1 MENDGKRLEWK
12 YTMDEMKAKT
22 KPILDPDTQ
31 EVLKI
36 KYDDLEKFLEEEVTK
51 LSKKEEKF

>member
-1 MENDGKRLEWK
+1 MENDGKRLERK

-36 KYDDLEKFLEEEVTK
+36 KYDDLEKFLEEEITK
-51 LSKKEEKF
+51 LGKKEDKF